1 MKERYKDMTYLMQ
14 NMSYPLEAIIESD
27 GESFHIIY
35 GKHKG
40 GYYLVIPNFNVGCE
54 MSNYKDIVWNK
65 EAISRM
71 GINKKQSLT
80 IAKRIKELCERFC
93 EYEINC

>member
-1 MKERYKDMTYLMQ
+1 MTYLLS
-14 NMSYPLEAIIESD
+14 NLYSPLEAIVESD

-35 GKHKG
+35 GKHSR
-40 GYYLVIPNFNVGCE
+40 GYYLVIPNFNAGCE

-80 IAKRIKELCERFC
+80 IAKRIKELCEMFY
-93 EYEINC
+93 EYEINS